1 MEKIRLQVE
10 KYAPQAKESKTVEP
24 SFEIK
29 GVPYYDI
36 LPTEPIERP
45 RQTLLPMSLVGDW
58 VREYVDEFNSK
69 VEDPKKAKKIGWD
82 TVSNEGLIK
91 NPNFGSFEHYA
102 AVEYDEEG
110 NLVKF
115 NNDLILWQDG
125 KVDQRTGVATPGSV
139 VAPIE
144 KVGDNYYVHCFWQWR
159 YAPWDADIKISE
171 ELTDPKDIENFKA
184 LNTGMWFLT
193 TPGGF
198 AQFVGESEEV
208 VAKREA
214 MEEAGLEVTAPIF
227 TRKSFN
233 RANVASLVGVGFST
247 FERVG
252 EEIKQEGEKLFGKMA
267 VRIDVFRTQDDLVAA
282 AVNFA
287 REELGLISSG
297 SSK

>member
-1 MEKIRLQVE
+1 MPVE
-10 KYAPQAKESKTVEP
+10 KYAPQVKESRLVEP
-24 SFEIK
+24 SFEIR
-29 GVPYYDI
+29 GVPYYDV
-36 LPTEPIERP
+36 LPTEPTEKP

-69 VEDPKKAKKIGWD
+69 VEDPKKIKKIGWD
-82 TVSNEGLIK
+82 TTRGNEGLMQ
-91 NPNFGSFEHYA
+91 NLGFGSFQHYA

-125 KVDQRTGVATPGSV
+125 RIDQRTGIATPGSV
-139 VAPIE
+139 VVPIE
-144 KVGDNYYVHCFWQWR
+144 KVGDDYYVHCFWQWR
-159 YAPWDADIKISE
+159 SAPWDADIKVPE
-171 ELTDPKDIENFKA
+171 EFTDPKDIESFKA

-198 AQFVGESEEV
+198 AQFVGESQEV

-214 MEEAGLEVTAPIF
+214 IEEAGLEITKPVF

-233 RANVASLVGVGFST
+233 RANVAPLLGVGFST
-247 FERVG
+247 FKRVG

-267 VRIDVFRTQDDLVAA
+267 VRIDVFRTTDELVAA
-282 AVNFA
+282 SVNFA